1 MTNGN
6 HATQSKHLEYTSAA
20 IKRYVLEEILDVANA
35 VAEELNGVNIGALDT
50 VPATINGGVWIEQK
64 NGVPELRFYYD
75 DYVYYFSSTAL
86 DNPELTLSSSSIRIT
101 PGSTESV
108 TLTYSGSGEISFV
121 NPNPSALT
129 VSYNSSTKTITLTNN
144 QVDSDDDV
152 NVNLTINL
160 SEAGSYS
167 RVSTTLTVSCAH
179 ASPELTLSSTTAIA
193 ARGSDP
199 STVTL
204 SYLGSGTVSITNP
217 NPSALT
223 ATYNSTTK
231 TITLTNNQAEGADA
245 VDVILTVNLSR
256 SGAYAAESVTLT
268 VSCVAIQDPQLTLSS
283 YSLSTGNVGSTAEIT
298 ISYLGTGSISFTCNN
313 PGNFTPN
320 YNESTRKARF
330 RCENAGN
337 YTITVSLS
345 ASPGYSAA
353 TATIALEVWQDG
365 PPQGGGGGNVEP

>member
-129 VSYNSSTKTITLTNN
+129 VSYNSSTKTISLTNN
-144 QVDSDDDV
+144 QADSDDDV

-167 RVSTTLTVSCAH
+167 RVSTTLAVACAH
-179 ASPELTLSSTTAIA
+179 ASPELALSSTTAIA

-223 ATYNSTTK
+223 ATYNSSTK

-256 SGAYAAESVTLT
+256 SGAYAAESATLT
-268 VSCVAIQDPQLTLSS
+268 VSCSAIQDPQLTLSTDYIS
-283 YSLSTGNVGSTAEIT
+283 FWAFGDSEEVQL
-298 ISYLGTGSISFTCNN
+298 SYLGTGEITATAVPS
-313 PGNFTPN
+313 GNLSYSWN
-320 YNESTRKARF
+320 SSTKVLTVTHK
-330 RCENAGN
+330 EWSNASLIV
-337 YTITVSLS
+337 YLS
-345 ASPGYSAA
+345 ASPGYSSA
-353 TATIALEVWQDG
+353 TATITTYYGG
-365 PPQGGGGGNVEP
+365 PT

>member
-86 DNPELTLSSSSIRIT
+86 DNPNLTLSTSSIQVT

-129 VSYNSSTKTITLTNN
+129 VSYNSSTKTISLTNN
-144 QVDSDDDV
+144 QADSDDDV
-152 NVNLTINL
+152 NVNLTVKL

-167 RVSTTLTVSCAH
+167 HDFATLTVACAH

-223 ATYNSTTK
+223 ASYNSSTK
-231 TITLTNNQAEGADA
+231 TISLTNNQAEGADA
-245 VDVILTVNLSR
+245 VDVILTVNLSKA
-256 SGAYAAESVTLT
+256 GAYAAESVTLT
-268 VSCVAIQDPQLTLSS
+268 VSCVATQDPQL
-283 YSLSTGNVGSTAEIT
+283 SLTGDRAYVASNNNGLEVSGSTYTLHMKSGYENANLT
-298 ISYLGTGSISFTCNN
+298 LSYLGTGAVTTSSSNSKLGVSWN
-313 PGNFTPN
+313 S
-320 YNESTRKARF
+320 ST
-330 RCENAGN
+330 
-337 YTITVSLS
+337 
-345 ASPGYSAA
+345 
-353 TATIALEVWQDG
+353 
-365 PPQGGGGGNVEP
+365 